1 MSNNPK
7 PYGNNHTYTFE
18 RCILVYQEIEVSDVY
33 DFYEAARFVQE
44 QQATLPTFA
53 TKEMDVTDHKEELR
67 DFQCIASSDP
77 EAEIQPE
84 LELVGGV

>member
-1 MSNNPK
+1 MSNK
-7 PYGNNHTYTFE
+7 HTYTFE
-18 RCILVYQEIEVSDVY
+18 RAILVFQEVEVEGAE

-53 TKEMDVTDHKEELR
+53 TKEMDITDHKEELR